1 MRDEKKSTFELGMRL
16 KSKMTTCYI
25 HLAGEESTTSGVLLR
40 HNKKNMAK
48 NRTNKRLSC
57 SSQHI

>member
-1 MRDEKKSTFELGMRL
+1 
-16 KSKMTTCYI
+16 MTTCYI

-57 SSQHI
+57 SSQQVF